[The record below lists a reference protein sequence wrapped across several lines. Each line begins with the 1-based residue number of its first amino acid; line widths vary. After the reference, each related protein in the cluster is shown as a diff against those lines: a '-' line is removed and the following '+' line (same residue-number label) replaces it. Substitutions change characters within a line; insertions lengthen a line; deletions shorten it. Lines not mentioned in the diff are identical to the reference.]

1 VKSLLRIVLL
11 IVLALVGAGA
21 YLYQQE
27 GGLDMVLEM
36 LGLAPEKPV
45 QVAAPPP
52 RPRPPAPR
60 PAPAKAQAEQTPP
73 IADQP
78 AQGSIR
84 NIPFAVETAEIE
96 NGVLALRQGEG
107 PSATEIRIYLH
118 TKPWTVPAERRFQ
131 VGDGSAKASETPL
144 VRIRWQEAGQE
155 APRQRDFTE
164 RYTLRLEFGRERDRV
179 LPGKIR
185 LVLPDEDKS
194 RVEGSFSARVRGF
207 RFIDGKPD
215 LASDSVD
222 TLQYLALREIL
233 KDDPDRPI
241 ANLSFRHGRYQPAT
255 ESRAGTG
262 YLEMQYQIGDG
273 EPIVQ
278 KFQFLKEQNAWRLLR
293 ALRPDQ
299 LDEAHPY
306 HVPGAKDAPERLF
319 PYLAAQRIEADVQKR
334 QPGAFLHGA
343 EFGTRYN
350 DKLGV
355 GIAEV
360 SYRIGDGQ
368 MVQTTFLYRRGEAG
382 WRLVRELDKKERLNL
397 ANGRIETRR

>member
-1 VKSLLRIVLL
+1 MKSLLRIVLL
-11 IVLALVGAGA
+11 IVLIVAGAGA

-27 GGLDMVLEM
+27 GNLDVVFEM
-36 LGLAPEKPV
+36 LGLASEKPV
-45 QVAAPPP
+45 QVATPAP
-52 RPRPPAPR
+52 RPRPPVRR
-60 PAPAKAQAEQTPP
+60 PAPAAKAESVPP
-73 IADQP
+73 IAEQP
-78 AQGSIR
+78 VQGAIR
-84 NIPFAVETAEIE
+84 NIPFTVETAEIE
-96 NGVLALRQGEG
+96 NGVLTLRQGEG
-107 PSATEIRIYLH
+107 PSATEIRVYLH

-131 VGDGSAKASETPL
+131 ILDGAAKASDSPL
-144 VRIRWQEAGQE
+144 VRIRWQEAGQQ

-164 RYTLRLEFGRERDRV
+164 KYTLRLEFGRERDRV
-179 LPGKIR
+179 LPGKIQ

-241 ANLSFRHGRYQPAT
+241 DNLSFRHGRYQPAT

-262 YLEMQYQIGDG
+262 YLEMQYQVGDA
-273 EPIVQ
+273 EPILQ
-278 KFQFLKEQNAWRLLR
+278 KFQFVKEQNAWRLLR

-343 EFGTRYN
+343 EFGARYN

-360 SYRIGDGQ
+360 SYKIGDGQ
-368 MVQTTFLYRRGEAG
+368 LVQTAFLYRRGDAG
-382 WRLVRELDKKERLNL
+382 WKLVRELDKKERLNL
-397 ANGRIETRR
+397 ANGWIETRH